1 MIFSPFLAHTEPIF
15 ISLKIL
21 PQDKLIFSRIAMT
34 MYKYPNVM
42 LSSVMNESHE
52 KHYEGYT

>member
-1 MIFSPFLAHTEPIF
+1 MIFSPLLTHTEPIF

-21 PQDKLIFSRIAMT
+21 PQDKFIVRRIAIT

-42 LSSVMNESHE
+42 LSSVMHESHE
-52 KHYEGYT
+52 KHYEGHT